1 MQDAIL
7 CDEFV
12 DIMWYIPYHIYDDI
26 ENHGNHMGCYSEE
39 RRRLPSSSVPRTI
52 ERTISAER
60 NVSNMGKKFRETLN
74 EQLRDPE
81 FKAEW
86 DALEPERQI
95 VRAMLMGRERADLT
109 QQQLAEATGIAQAD
123 ISRLENGTANPSLRT
138 LKRLASGM
146 GMRLKVDFVPM

>member
-1 MQDAIL
+1 
-7 CDEFV
+7 
-12 DIMWYIPYHIYDDI
+12 
-26 ENHGNHMGCYSEE
+26 
-39 RRRLPSSSVPRTI
+39 
-52 ERTISAER
+52 
-60 NVSNMGKKFRETLN
+60 MGKNFRETLN

-95 VRAMLMGRERADLT
+95 IRAMLEGRERADLT
-109 QQQLAEATGIAQAD
+109 QQELAEASGITQAD

>member
-1 MQDAIL
+1 
-7 CDEFV
+7 
-12 DIMWYIPYHIYDDI
+12 
-26 ENHGNHMGCYSEE
+26 
-39 RRRLPSSSVPRTI
+39 
-52 ERTISAER
+52 
-60 NVSNMGKKFRETLN
+60 MGKNYRKTLDQ
-74 EQLRDPE
+74 QLRDPE

-95 VRAMLMGRERADLT
+95 VRAMLEGRERANLT
-109 QQQLAEATGIAQAD
+109 QQELAAATGITQAD